1 MNISSLNLS
10 KINNAVSNI
19 TDTVRKSKLLIENIN
34 KKIREELKI
43 IFN

>member
-34 KKIREELKI
+34 KKVGESK
-43 IFN
+43 